1 MSLQGFFHYFDP
13 KLVLISRRF
22 GFGIR
27 SKERRATT
35 TNDSNPLALMKH
47 KPVVPA
53 NARYRCG
60 FPGCTK
66 RYVSTDGVRKHAR
79 KMHNDWLRS
88 VDVHSVLRDKSVE
101 SKPSTY
107 CIMESGDAG
116 EDDHFGLFD
125 SCPAVASPPAPA
137 PPPANV
143 ALERHGGGSAVGNF
157 AGFMASCMPPEAI
170 MLSALN
176 SVRPGNPVLDAL
188 TMGGQLTLPQAMNLH
203 ALLKDNPV
211 AREQW
216 ASVAAALLAN
226 PPTAAREPPVPTP
239 ECFTPLVNPAVP
251 SYDTPLREGSSGGDI
266 SPFALDKSNPP
277 PRVFAKP
284 LAERPPA
291 PEPSLLKVEPP
302 ASMSGGLLSA
312 VANPA
317 GETKVPAPSMLDA
330 WSKPSSL
337 EQQAAH
343 FDSDSDDR
351 PEEPVDSGADLLDL
365 GDVDCDA
372 FLQTLLCA

>member
-1 MSLQGFFHYFDP
+1 
-13 KLVLISRRF
+13 
-22 GFGIR
+22 
-27 SKERRATT
+27 
-35 TNDSNPLALMKH
+35 MKH
-47 KPVVPA
+47 KVVAPA

-60 FPGCTK
+60 FPGCSK

-79 KMHNDWLRS
+79 KMHSDWLRS
-88 VDVHSVLRDKSVE
+88 VDVHSVLRDKSFE

-107 CIMESGDAG
+107 CIMESGEGG

-125 SCPAVASPPAPA
+125 SCPRAGSPPAPTPA
-137 PPPANV
+137 QPANV
-143 ALERHGGGSAVGNF
+143 ASERHGGGSSTGNG
-157 AGFMASCMPPEAI
+157 AGFMPSCMPPEAI

-176 SVRPGNPVLDAL
+176 STRPGNPVLDAL

-226 PPTAAREPPVPTP
+226 PPSAGREPPVPAP
-239 ECFTPLVNPAVP
+239 ECFTPMVNPAVP
-251 SYDTPLREGSSGGDI
+251 AYDTPLREGTSGGDV
-266 SPFALDKSNPP
+266 SPFALDKSNPSAERP
-277 PRVFAKP
+277 HVFARP

-291 PEPSLLKVEPP
+291 PEPPMLSGQPP
-302 ASMSGGLLSA
+302 SSMNSGMLSA
-312 VANPA
+312 VATPWSETHA
-317 GETKVPAPSMLDA
+317 GPPGPSMLDT

-337 EQQAAH
+337 ERTAD
-343 FDSDSDDR
+343 FDSDSVAR
-351 PEEPVDSGADLLDL
+351 SEPLDGGADLLEL